1 MEKIGSGP
9 KKRSI
14 CLLYNYGQHYRLG
27 IFKLLND
34 DLSVDFYFGD
44 KMDGVKKLDYDE
56 LSLFKKEMKNKKII
70 GPLYW
75 QSGALSVLFKPYTD
89 YIVLGEYFCLSTWV
103 LAIIAPLYGKKVYF
117 WTHGWYGKE
126 GRIMSII
133 KKLFFKLADHIFLY
147 GERAKKLMI
156 QQGFNANRLHVIY
169 NSLDYEKQI
178 KIRSKLESNN
188 LYRIIFKN
196 DNPTIVFIGRL
207 TKIKK
212 LTMIIDAMKILKQG
226 GIDVNVCFIGDG
238 EEESTLESIAK
249 KYGFED
255 RVYFTGA
262 LYDEEIIANY
272 IYNAE
277 VCVSPGNV
285 GLTAM
290 HSLVFGTPVITNND
304 FNSQMPEFE
313 AIVEGVT
320 GDFFMN
326 NNIEDLALKI
336 QSWVNPNVERGET
349 RLACFQRI
357 DKFFNPF
364 YQLEVFKDVI
374 KTVN

>member
-1 MEKIGSGP
+1 MESKP
-9 KKRSI
+9 KEGNI
-14 CLLYNYGQHYRLG
+14 CLLYNYAQHYRLG

-34 DLSVDFYFGD
+34 KLFVDFYFGD
-44 KMDGVKKLDYDE
+44 KMEGVKKLDYSK
-56 LSLFKKEMKNKKII
+56 LSLFKKELKNKKIV

-75 QSGALSVLFKPYTD
+75 QSGALSVLFKPYTH
-89 YIVLGEYFCLSTWV
+89 YIILGEYFCLSTWL
-103 LAIIAPLYGKKVYF
+103 LAIMAPIYGKKVYF

-126 GRIMSII
+126 GKVMSLI

-156 QQGFNANRLHVIY
+156 QKGFDANRLHVIY

-178 KIRSKLESNN
+178 EVRSRLEPND
-188 LYRIIFKN
+188 LYHNIFKN
-196 DNPTIVFIGRL
+196 NFPSIVFIGRL
-207 TKIKK
+207 TKVKK
-212 LTMIIDAMKILKQG
+212 LTLIIDAMKILKQKG
-226 GIDVNVCFIGDG
+226 VNVNVCFIGEG
-238 EEESTLESIAK
+238 EEKSVLESVANQ
-249 KYGFED
+249 YGLED
-255 RVYFTGA
+255 QVYFTGA
-262 LYDEEIIANY
+262 LYDEATIANY
-272 IYNAE
+272 IYNAD

-320 GDFFMN
+320 GDFFMD
-326 NNIEDLALKI
+326 NNINDLALKI
-336 QSWVNPNVERGET
+336 ECWVNPNGVREKA

-357 DKFFNPF
+357 DKLFNPF
-364 YQLEVFKDVI
+364 YQLEIFKNVI
-374 KTVN
+374 KTNN